1 LTPTRRL
8 EFCPSVDH
16 FGNNVSFSDHP
27 WQQTL
32 QESRANT
39 GFRTM
44 IAAAALASISA
55 CGDAPEPAASPDLL
69 PPPSQSGG
77 CGERGYLRTNLY
89 GALAGTLDWS
99 AGDLDC
105 EGMPRPGHEGARLR
119 FAGIAEGRPMAII
132 LAMPGLERG
141 VTARELGS
149 NVTVIE
155 EGSGRFFSTSG
166 LGNCWTDIAE
176 QQETDDGTDAYFVA
190 GTLYCIGP
198 LAQVNGNASVT
209 VRELHF
215 GGLLDWSAK

>member
-1 LTPTRRL
+1 
-8 EFCPSVDH
+8 
-16 FGNNVSFSDHP
+16 
-27 WQQTL
+27 
-32 QESRANT
+32 
-39 GFRTM
+39 M
-44 IAAAALASISA
+44 IAAAALAWITA
-55 CGDAPEPAASPDLL
+55 CGDTPEPAGLPDML
-69 PPPSQSGG
+69 PPLAQAGG
-77 CGERGYLRTNLY
+77 CGERGYLRAKLY
-89 GALAGTLDWS
+89 GALAGPLDWS

-119 FAGIAEGRPMAII
+119 FAGTSDGQTVAII

-141 VTARELGS
+141 ITARELGS